1 MAARGLGSSGA
12 RLLGMLRGFAALDSP
27 EALQERR
34 AAERAGRGL
43 RAEECEDG
51 SLPFGGNV
59 GHTAAARLR
68 LVVPLVH
75 VDGGLEHAVATRMD
89 SHPRVAF

>member
-1 MAARGLGSSGA
+1 MAARRLSSPGA
-12 RLLGMLRGFAALDSP
+12 RFWGMLRGFAALDSP

-75 VDGGLEHAVATRMD
+75 VDGGLEHAVAARMD